1 MIKSKY
7 LSYFMDV
14 AERTA
19 QLSYAKR
26 LKVGTVIVKNNR
38 IISCGYNGLPAGWEP
53 NDCERL
59 ITLDYNQYTGL
70 PEAEK
75 SRYTKIVKEGG
86 FSEESPYTD
95 FREYFVWQGLK
106 TYDEVVH
113 SEANAIGQ
121 LASSTESGIGAILVC
136 THSPCLQCSKII
148 YSSGIQA
155 VYYKNEYRSNDGIQ
169 FLKKCGVEVTK
180 YGEK

>member
-1 MIKSKY
+1 MKPKFVD
-7 LSYFMDV
+7 YFMDV

-19 QLSYAKR
+19 QLSYADR

-53 NDCERL
+53 NTCERE
-59 ITLDYNQYTGL
+59 IIISDEKYQTLSDQEKTRFILSNTFYNNGDDSKV
-70 PEAEK
+70 EWK
-75 SRYTKIVKEGG
+75 
-86 FSEESPYTD
+86 
-95 FREYFVWQGLK
+95 GLK
-106 TYDEVVH
+106 TYDEVIH

-148 YSSGIQA
+148 YSSGIQT

-169 FLKKCGVEVTK
+169 FLKKCGVNVIKYEVK
-180 YGEK
+180 

>member
-7 LSYFMDV
+7 VKYFMDV

-19 QLSYAKR
+19 ELSYATR

-59 ITLDYNQYTGL
+59 IVLNYNEYNSL
-70 PEAEK
+70 PDSEK
-75 SRYTKIVKEGG
+75 SRYTKITKEGAFTKQG
-86 FSEESPYTD
+86 PYTD
-95 FREYFVWQGLK
+95 FREYFEWHGLK

-121 LASSTESGIGAILVC
+121 LASSTESGIGSVLIC

-148 YSSGIQA
+148 YSSGIKA
-155 VYYKNEYRSNDGIQ
+155 VYYKNEYRCNDGIL
-169 FLKKCGVEVTK
+169 FLQKCGVEVIK
-180 YGEK
+180 YEEK

>member
-19 QLSYAKR
+19 QLSYAER

-53 NDCERL
+53 NDCEKI
-59 ITLDYNQYTGL
+59 ITIEDEEYQQLSDSD
-70 PEAEK
+70 K
-75 SRYTKIVKEGG
+75 SR
-86 FSEESPYTD
+86 FSINPNQPH
-95 FREYFVWQGLK
+95 VWTGLK

-113 SEANAIGQ
+113 SESNAIGQ

-148 YSSGIQA
+148 YSSGIKA

-169 FLKKCGVEVTK
+169 FLQKCGVEVIK
-180 YGEK
+180 YEVK